1 MKNKRKKHKVREN
14 GTVYLIEIAL
24 GDDLVY
30 KVGATANSTRHR
42 ALQLIEGMES
52 VYGYFPMVR
61 ILKEERCL
69 NYYQVEK
76 RIHKQLSGYAYVSCK
91 TFVGHTE
98 LFQCEYEDVLRV
110 YNTELFNSNDI
121 VESEGLLEW

>member
-1 MKNKRKKHKVREN
+1 MKNKRKEHKVREN
-14 GTVYLIEIAL
+14 GTVYLLEIVL

-30 KVGATANSTRHR
+30 KVGATANSARHR

-76 RIHKQLSGYAYVSCK
+76 RIHKQLSEYGYVSCK

-98 LFQCEYEDVLRV
+98 VFQCEYEAVLRA